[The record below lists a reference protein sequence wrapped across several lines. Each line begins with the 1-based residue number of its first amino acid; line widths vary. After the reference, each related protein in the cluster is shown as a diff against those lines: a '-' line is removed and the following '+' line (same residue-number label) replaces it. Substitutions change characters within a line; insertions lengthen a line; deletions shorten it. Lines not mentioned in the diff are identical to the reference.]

1 LNGRVYVQTLN
12 MQAFVVIQLLLALW
26 YCSIAAGNVGP
37 AEEGC
42 ECLDYDNV
50 QDSHCDASELLCV
63 SGRI

>member
-1 LNGRVYVQTLN
+1 MPVL
-12 MQAFVVIQLLLALW
+12 VVALLALW

-63 SGRI
+63 SGRV

>member
-1 LNGRVYVQTLN
+1 MNGRVYLQSLN
-12 MQAFVVIQLLLALW
+12 MPVFVVALLALW

-63 SGRI
+63 SGRV